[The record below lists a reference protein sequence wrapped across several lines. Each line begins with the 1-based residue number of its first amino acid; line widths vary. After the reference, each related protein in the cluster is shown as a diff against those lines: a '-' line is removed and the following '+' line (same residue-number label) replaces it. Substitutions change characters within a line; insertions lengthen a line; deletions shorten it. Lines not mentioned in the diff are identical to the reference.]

1 MNSLYRLYVILEFI
15 PVHVNVLTMYAALDV
30 LAYNDIQDI
39 VFLYYYFFQSTSLQK
54 NLFRYRIFLKE
65 NSKDIFVCF
74 QEREH
79 DMNITYK

>member
-15 PVHVNVLTMYAALDV
+15 PVHGNVLKMYAALDV